1 MPDIKQQVQDLVP
14 TEDIPAPP
22 LEQIRRRGRSL
33 LRRRRWIEGT
43 SVALFALVVA
53 AGVVLA
59 LNRSSGRVE
68 RTSEPEPGSG
78 AATQPSPTETAEPEL
93 ELIDDGVIS
102 IRPKQVRPGATMTIV
117 IRNPPGSWGLGWY
130 LARKDGS
137 EWVYIGGFRA
147 GPPGQWAQHR
157 QNRFYFLP
165 RWRNVGLEDVPFDGN
180 DSIDLKVPK
189 LEPGTYRIVASFIV
203 AREDEW
209 HVDVF
214 EVIGP

>member
-1 MPDIKQQVQDLVP
+1 MPDIEQEVQDLVP
-14 TEDIPAPP
+14 SEDIPAPP

-33 LRRRRWIEGT
+33 SRRRRWVQGT

-53 AGVVLA
+53 VGAVLA
-59 LNRSSGRVE
+59 LDRSSGRVE
-68 RTSEPEPGSG
+68 RVSEPEPGSG

-93 ELIDDGVIS
+93 ELIDDGVVS
-102 IRPKQVRPGATMTIV
+102 IRPKQVRPGATMKIV
-117 IRNPPGSWGLGWY
+117 IRKPPGFYGLGWY

-147 GPPGQWAQHR
+147 GPRGQWKDNAF
-157 QNRFYFLP
+157 NRFYFLP
-165 RWRNVGLEDVPFDGN
+165 KWRNVGLEDIGFDGN

-189 LEPGTYRIVASFIV
+189 LEPGTYRIVASFFV
-203 AREDEW
+203 DHEDEW